1 VKGKERE
8 RLLEL
13 CALAANEPDHD
24 RLMELVKE
32 INDLFQSDE
41 RAEAIEKRTRQHN
54 RPASPGSEKPS

>member
-1 VKGKERE
+1 M
-8 RLLEL
+8 LEL

-32 INDLFQSDE
+32 INDLFQADE

-54 RPASPGSEKPS
+54 RPASPGSEKP

>member
-1 VKGKERE
+1 MKSEERE

-32 INDLFQSDE
+32 INDLFEADE
-41 RAEAIEKRTRQHN
+41 KAEPIEKRIT
-54 RPASPGSEKPS
+54 